1 MLTVHHLPK
10 SQSERI
16 VWLCE
21 ELGIP
26 YELKRYVRDG
36 GKAPPEYKALHPC
49 QTAPTI
55 TDDGL
60 ALGETGAI
68 FDYILTKYGKGKL
81 TVAPGSPDYAQ
92 YLFWLHYAIGTF
104 HPRSVTLLALTSC
117 GAADSPMGRAFA
129 EQLDRAH
136 QMMEKRLG
144 EADYLGGSELTAADI
159 MTVFTVVAMRQALK
173 RDLGPYPNIRA
184 YLKRIAARPAN
195 QRASAKAEPDG
206 GSLLS

>member
-49 QTAPTI
+49 GTAPTI

-68 FDYILTKYGKGKL
+68 FDYILTKYGQSKL
-81 TVAPGSPDYAQ
+81 TVAPGKPDYAQ
-92 YLFWLHYAIGTF
+92 YLFWLHYAIGTV
-104 HPRSVTLLALTSC
+104 HPRSITLMALMSS
-117 GAADSPMGRAFA
+117 GGADSFMARAFA
-129 EQLDRAH
+129 QQLDRAH
-136 QMMEKRLG
+136 QMMEQRLG
-144 EADYLGGSELTAADI
+144 EADYLGGSELTAADV
-159 MTVFTVVAMRQALK
+159 MMVFTIVAMREALK
-173 RDLGPYPNIRA
+173 RDLTPYPNIRA
-184 YLKRIAARPAN
+184 YLKRVAARPAN

-206 GSLLS
+206 GTLLS